1 MKWKQVFV
9 GGIFSGIAI
18 ILIDMIFSCFTQTI
32 WEYNVF
38 ELPGMRTIEDPV
50 AILFFVYPWVLG
62 FAMTYVYPYIGKVLE
77 GDSIVK
83 GWKFGL
89 MMWVVVSI
97 TSAFLVFTSMN
108 YPIGF
113 TINSV
118 VGPLIYMPVS
128 GIVIAKTFDWIK

>member
-18 ILIDMIFSCFTQTI
+18 ILIDMIFSWFTQTI